1 MNPAHERDQEKAQL
15 PLFDLEPE
23 DEDGAPQEAEPS
35 STASANLH
43 ADDSLKVAVGAF
55 ETYMAQ
61 RGFTE
66 NTQQAFRLDMELLI
80 EYLGA
85 GTPLNTVATGNLK
98 AFLTWMQE
106 SRGVPC
112 SPKTLERRITTLKVF
127 FGWLAEEEVLAR
139 DVAAPLIHQAV
150 TSPLP
155 DMLNDAE
162 IQAVLAA
169 TQALRHG
176 VGEDDPD
183 PRPHLL
189 VTLILH
195 TGIKKGE
202 CVRVALNHIDLTDRT
217 RPALWVRYSKP
228 SRRHKERRIAL
239 PSWWPTILAEYQQ
252 IYEPKQLLF
261 PWTARNLEYVL
272 SNVAEMA
279 EVSRLTFEMLRWTC
293 AVRDYREGM
302 QPDALRQKLGLSQVS
317 WYEVETKL
325 ALLAQQLGNP
335 RRRRSA

>member
-1 MNPAHERDQEKAQL
+1 MNSAETHDHEESQL

-23 DEDGAPQEAEPS
+23 AGAAPAASPEA
-35 STASANLH
+35 AAGLH
-43 ADDSLKVAVGAF
+43 ADVSLKVAVGAF
-55 ETYMAQ
+55 ESYMAQ

-80 EYLGA
+80 EYLEA
-85 GTPLNTVATGNLK
+85 GTPLNQVATGNLK

-127 FGWLAEEEVLAR
+127 FGWLVEEEVLVR
-139 DVAAPLIHQAV
+139 DPAAPLIHQAV

-176 VGEDDPD
+176 VGDDDPDPD

-217 RPALWVRYSKP
+217 RPALWVRYNKP

-239 PSWWPTILAEYQQ
+239 PSWWPTVLAEYQQ
-252 IYEPKQLLF
+252 IYEPKQFLF

-272 SNVAEMA
+272 SHVADKA

-302 QPDALRQKLGLSQVS
+302 EPEALRQKLGLSQVS

-325 ALLAQQLGNP
+325 ALLAQQLGSP
-335 RRRRSA
+335 RKRRST

>member
-1 MNPAHERDQEKAQL
+1 MNATETPDQPDAQL
-15 PLFDLEPE
+15 PLFDMEPAS
-23 DEDGAPQEAEPS
+23 DSAADSATPS
-35 STASANLH
+35 AVKRVLPPDA
-43 ADDSLKVAVGAF
+43 SLKVALGAF
-55 ETYMAQ
+55 ETHMEQ

-80 EYLGA
+80 EYLGPGA
-85 GTPLNTVATGNLK
+85 SLNEIATGNLK
-98 AFLTWMQE
+98 AFLTWMQD

-127 FGWLAEEEVLAR
+127 FGWLVEEEVLSR

-155 DMLNDAE
+155 DILNDAE
-162 IQAVLAA
+162 IQAVLTA
-169 TQALRHG
+169 TQAMRHG
-176 VGEDDPD
+176 DGDNDPD

-217 RPALWVRYSKP
+217 RPALWVRYNRP
-228 SRRHKERRIAL
+228 SRQHKERRIRL
-239 PSWWPTILAEYQQ
+239 PAWWPTVLAEYQQ
-252 IYEPKQLLF
+252 LYEPKQFLF

-272 SNVAEMA
+272 TAVAEKA

-302 QPDALRQKLGLSQVS
+302 EPEALRQKLGLSKVS
-317 WYEVETKL
+317 WYEVEVKL
-325 ALLAQQLGNP
+325 ALLAQQLGGSW
-335 RRRRSA
+335 RRTST

>member
-1 MNPAHERDQEKAQL
+1 MNAADKHDQQESQL
-15 PLFDLEPE
+15 PLFDLESSGDAAEEVNQPP
-23 DEDGAPQEAEPS
+23 APAS
-35 STASANLH
+35 SLH
-43 ADDSLKVAVGAF
+43 ADVSLKVAVGAF
-55 ETYMAQ
+55 ESHMAQ

-80 EYLGA
+80 EYLGP
-85 GTPLNTVATGNLK
+85 GTPLNRIATGNLK
-98 AFLTWMQE
+98 AFLTWMQD

-127 FGWLAEEEVLAR
+127 FGWLVEEEVLSR

-155 DMLNDAE
+155 DILNDAE

-169 TQALRHG
+169 TQALRRG
-176 VGEDDPD
+176 AGDDDPD

-189 VTLILH
+189 VTMILH
-195 TGIKKGE
+195 SGIKKGE

-217 RPALWVRYSKP
+217 RPAFWVRYNKP
-228 SRRHKERRIAL
+228 SRRHKERRIPL
-239 PSWWPTILAEYQQ
+239 PSWWPTVLAEYQQ
-252 IYEPKQLLF
+252 IYEPKQFLF

-272 SNVAEMA
+272 SHVAEKA

-302 QPDALRQKLGLSQVS
+302 EPEKLRQKLGLSQVS

-325 ALLAQQLGNP
+325 ALLAQQLGHP
-335 RRRRSA
+335 RRRRSE